1 MFLPKSFHLGPVCK
15 GRNSFANFLIFAKIF
30 AKIHEQTRVSLFLDY
45 ADTRH
50 DVVVV
55 VDYVDTVSVQSLTK
69 QTNPRLRRHSRKNF
83 EGFSLEPFG
92 EMKYLGVLQTQ
103 LQQFKK
109 FILGVT

>member
-1 MFLPKSFHLGPVCK
+1 MMYYSIMIHLLY
-15 GRNSFANFLIFAKIF
+15 ANTAM
-30 AKIHEQTRVSLFLDY
+30 
-45 ADTRH
+45 
-50 DVVVV
+50 
-55 VDYVDTVSVQSLTK
+55 TVRTPSE
-69 QTNPRLRRHSRKNF
+69 NF